1 MYPGVSGFVDM
12 LGRLRTR
19 VGTASHDKSGPD
31 ADAFSE
37 QDIEA
42 GSENELGN
50 GLLSIANLCQRDV
63 MYMLTPKLTGQ
74 SMYLI
79 HTDIIRLRELWQQ
92 LEHARATGSD
102 RLAEITSDYRQL
114 HFEHFQLV
122 HLLRETVKLRSPPK
136 KFFGRFQ
143 AVLEHCLRGPDAA
156 LHTGTREDWAM
167 LHDLDLPDVWA
178 RNAAEYQ
185 WGEFLL
191 QLFGSKFDHDKGVT
205 SMEYPIGVFVVL
217 VSALVNCGMAA
228 FLGVPVALQALDVTS
243 PTVYVGAY
251 IAFLF
256 VFGIIIQLSMPGY
269 VVQLVLCLAYAAVLV
284 ANMKNSET

>member
-1 MYPGVSGFVDM
+1 MNA
-12 LGRLRTR
+12 GRL
-19 VGTASHDKSGPD
+19 TA
-31 ADAFSE
+31 
-37 QDIEA
+37 
-42 GSENELGN
+42 L
-50 GLLSIANLCQRDV
+50 V
-63 MYMLTPKLTGQ
+63 V
-74 SMYLI
+74 
-79 HTDIIRLRELWQQ
+79 
-92 LEHARATGSD
+92 
-102 RLAEITSDYRQL
+102 
-114 HFEHFQLV
+114 QLV

-143 AVLEHCLRGPDAA
+143 AVLAHCLRGPDAA

-191 QLFGSKFDHDKGVT
+191 VSWDCRWQQT

-217 VSALVNCGMAA
+217 VSAFVNCGMAA
-228 FLGVPVALQALDVTS
+228 FLGVPVALQALDVAS